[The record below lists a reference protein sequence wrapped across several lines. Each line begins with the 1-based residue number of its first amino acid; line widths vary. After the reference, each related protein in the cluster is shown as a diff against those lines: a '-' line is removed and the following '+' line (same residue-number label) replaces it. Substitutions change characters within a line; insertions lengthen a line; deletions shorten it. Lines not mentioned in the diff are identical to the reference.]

1 MARLGLLAR
10 GAVGEVGSAAGA
22 TGGYLGVATLNE
34 VYSGTYNP
42 YKIMKIYLSP
52 HQSYNRLDLP
62 SSVSRNAASVI
73 VVVVVVMAPA
83 PSIEVVLLVLVRD
96 AAAAAW
102 VGGQEESRLVESAP
116 IGIPVVVASPVRISE
131 AIATRVVDV
140 SLTRQ
145 PLLD

>member
-52 HQSYNRLDLP
+52 INLT
-62 SSVSRNAASVI
+62 I
-73 VVVVVVMAPA
+73 
-83 PSIEVVLLVLVRD
+83 
-96 AAAAAW
+96 AW
-102 VGGQEESRLVESAP
+102 TC
-116 IGIPVVVASPVRISE
+116 PVRSQGMLPQ
-131 AIATRVVDV
+131 
-140 SLTRQ
+140 SL
-145 PLLD
+145 LLWLW